1 MYRRLLI
8 TGLLL
13 LAIPMLAE
21 SWKNR
26 SNEGSWASAW
36 FSEAQRG
43 QRGWLRRN
51 ALDSTLKRGDSEGSA
66 GNATDPLPDESAL
79 SAAEVESMVD
89 AAVQA
94 LGDDNYAVAVVDRA
108 GRILAVWQKPGAS
121 FEAAEKAVALARTG
135 GFFSND
141 QAPLSSRTVRFIS
154 GINFPPGIKFQPVA
168 ALYGIE
174 NTNRGCDFNTTF
186 NPLHFVPRAR
196 SLSSFLREEGL
207 QSGEQ
212 LPCNNLHQRGCSPGP
227 YTGKFSGTFSEGRLR
242 EIPDEELFDLLPQQV
257 HGGGIPIFK
266 DCRVAGG
273 IGVFGT
279 VPDHA
284 EFAALV
290 GSLSGN
296 PSGGSPSFGPV
307 ACLSPPFA
315 VLVEGVRLPF
325 VAGTSR
331 PAGTA
336 PGSRRGAY
344 LVSPRDGG
352 VLADG
357 WLVGGPDAPK
367 AGSALSSDDVIRI
380 VEQAIASA
388 DETRAA
394 IRLPLGSRAKMVIA
408 VSDLDGTLLALNRMP
423 DATAFS
429 IDVAVAKSRNV
440 IFFSRGL
447 RDADLPGVPSDTAIT
462 NRTISFGAQP
472 LYPPG
477 ITGNDPG
484 PFFDLFRFDLE
495 NPCTQG
501 EDSSNR
507 ANING
512 VVFFPGSVPLYSNGR
527 LVGGLGI
534 SGDGVEQDDVV
545 AAFGGVGFEAPDE
558 IRADQFFVGGLRLPY
573 LRFSRNPGS

>member
-8 TGLLL
+8 TGLLVV
-13 LAIPMLAE
+13 AIPMLAE

-94 LGDDNYAVAVVDRA
+94 LGDDNYAVAVVDRP

-212 LPCNNLHQRGCSPGP
+212 LPCNNLDQRGCSPGP

-336 PGSRRGAY
+336 AGSRRGAY
-344 LVSPRDGG
+344 LVSP
-352 VLADG
+352 
-357 WLVGGPDAPK
+357 
-367 AGSALSSDDVIRI
+367 
-380 VEQAIASA
+380 
-388 DETRAA
+388 
-394 IRLPLGSRAKMVIA
+394 
-408 VSDLDGTLLALNRMP
+408 
-423 DATAFS
+423 
-429 IDVAVAKSRNV
+429 
-440 IFFSRGL
+440 
-447 RDADLPGVPSDTAIT
+447 
-462 NRTISFGAQP
+462 
-472 LYPPG
+472 
-477 ITGNDPG
+477 
-484 PFFDLFRFDLE
+484 
-495 NPCTQG
+495 
-501 EDSSNR
+501 
-507 ANING
+507 
-512 VVFFPGSVPLYSNGR
+512 
-527 LVGGLGI
+527 
-534 SGDGVEQDDVV
+534 
-545 AAFGGVGFEAPDE
+545 
-558 IRADQFFVGGLRLPY
+558 
-573 LRFSRNPGS
+573 